1 MERGVC
7 SAEWRRVWS
16 GKRGVRSGDWRL
28 ETGDCGVG
36 TEWGLSEG
44 CGVES
49 LESVECR
56 AWSVQVRVESAECG
70 VRGVDCEVKTVSVKR
85 TL

>member
-16 GKRGVRSGDWRL
+16 GKCGARSGDWRL
-28 ETGDCGVG
+28 ETGD
-36 TEWGLSEG
+36 WGLSEG

-56 AWSVQVRVESAECG
+56 AWSVQV
-70 VRGVDCEVKTVSVKR
+70 
-85 TL
+85 

>member
-7 SAEWRRVWS
+7 SAEWRRAWS
-16 GKRGVRSGDWRL
+16 GKCGVRSGDWRL

-56 AWSVQVRVESAECG
+56 AWSVQV
-70 VRGVDCEVKTVSVKR
+70 
-85 TL
+85 